1 MSTTTIALDALAP
14 LVGAEVAL
22 SAWFEVGQARIDAF
36 ADATDD
42 HQWIHNDPERCR
54 RESPWGRPVAHG
66 FLTLAL
72 LPAMLADAVAID
84 GMRMGLNY
92 GLDKVRFPAPL
103 PAGSRVRARWTLRR
117 AAPNRLRA
125 AGSWRGKRRSR
136 PRASQGRCA
145 WPNCCSAPTPEA
157 PDLKHRS

>member
-22 SAWFEVGQARIDAF
+22 SGWFEVGQARIDAF

-72 LPAMLADAVAID
+72 LPAMLADAVTID
-84 GMRMGLNY
+84 GMRMGVNY

-117 AAPNRLRA
+117 AEPVTGGWQLAWEAAVEAEGQPKPVCVAEFLFRA
-125 AGSWRGKRRSR
+125 YA
-136 PRASQGRCA
+136 
-145 WPNCCSAPTPEA
+145 
-157 PDLKHRS
+157 

>member
-14 LVGAEVAL
+14 LTGAELAL
-22 SAWFEVGQARIDAF
+22 SGWFEVGQARIDAF

-72 LPAMLADAVAID
+72 LPAMLSEAIAID
-84 GMRMGLNY
+84 GMRIGVNY

-117 AAPNRLRA
+117 AEPVAGGWQLAWQATVEAEGQPKPVCVAEFLFRA
-125 AGSWRGKRRSR
+125 YA
-136 PRASQGRCA
+136 
-145 WPNCCSAPTPEA
+145 
-157 PDLKHRS
+157 